1 MIIDELIT
9 DRTQADVDRVKELTA
24 KWLDNT
30 ITSAEKTEWNN
41 GLKGAYNAAD
51 LNRVGQAV
59 AYIANI
65 LNSSGRSIT
74 VTAKSNWTYTG
85 IPNATQMRAFLS
97 DLSVLKSNVSNVNA
111 PVPSTMD
118 YLTYQT
124 ANEIEMLLVAVYDSI
139 IRERADYELCGIAIS
154 GVTGGL

>member
-1 MIIDELIT
+1 MIIDTLVT
-9 DRTQADVDRVKELTA
+9 DRTQADVDRVLTLTQ

-65 LNSSGRSIT
+65 LNSSGRSVN
-74 VTAKSNWTYTG
+74 VTAKTNWTYSDV
-85 IPNATQMRAFLS
+85 PSATQMRTFLS
-97 DLSVLKSNVSNVNA
+97 NLSVLKSNVNGVNNA
-111 PVPSTMD
+111 VPASMD
-118 YLTYQT
+118 NLTFET
-124 ANEIEMLLVAVYDSI
+124 ANNIEQLLIDVYNAI

-154 GVTGGL
+154 GVPGGL